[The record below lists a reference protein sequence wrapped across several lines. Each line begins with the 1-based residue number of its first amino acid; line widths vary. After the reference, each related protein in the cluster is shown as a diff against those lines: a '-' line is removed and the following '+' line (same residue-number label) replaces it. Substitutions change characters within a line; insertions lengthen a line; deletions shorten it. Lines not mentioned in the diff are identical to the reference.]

1 MEKQTVT
8 YDKNAIIQ
16 ILRALEVLVV
26 SSDRIGSVWHDRE
39 SDEQYS
45 AMFVEFFDDLGFF
58 RKLSSAREIL
68 SEPFSSEAGDDG
80 MDELERLMQDL
91 KYWS

>member
-45 AMFVEFFDDLGFF
+45 AMFVEFFDYLGFF
-58 RKLSSAREIL
+58 RKLSSAR
-68 SEPFSSEAGDDG
+68 
-80 MDELERLMQDL
+80 
-91 KYWS
+91 